1 MLFVRNGLLE
11 NEDGAWARCQGEGG
25 SRQQARCCMQH
36 VRVQRVAFVGT
47 YEIGKAAFLV
57 RAIEGVGRLKG
68 MLRMVSLGV
77 LHGQPAWCPY
87 TKQFF
92 ATLRNKGEITLNN
105 YEYTSKD
112 NAT

>member
-1 MLFVRNGLLE
+1 MV
-11 NEDGAWARCQGEGG
+11 
-25 SRQQARCCMQH
+25 
-36 VRVQRVAFVGT
+36 FVGT

-57 RAIEGVGRLKG
+57 RAIKGVGRLKG

-77 LHGQPAWCPY
+77 LHGQPTWCPY

-92 ATLRNKGEITLNN
+92 ATLRNKGEITSNN